1 MGGDLEDQEPLV
13 RGEDGEYN
21 GTRGRSGQQLKM
33 KQKDLLARQE
43 EQLEEIYGVTQAIRY
58 EGENVATELKTQ
70 APILANLGDE
80 MEKNT
85 MKMVK
90 LDNRLKTLVAQS
102 SPCKLLLLIFCEFL
116 VLLILICVL

>member
-1 MGGDLEDQEPLV
+1 M
-13 RGEDGEYN
+13 
-21 GTRGRSGQQLKM
+21 
-33 KQKDLLARQE
+33 LARQE